1 MKLKLLALAPLAA
14 LLTAPAIGQVA
25 WTNAA
30 SDNDLANPAN
40 WSPPTGFTSGNNS
53 WDVNQLGANRAELS
67 STLTMERDL
76 RIGDDGGQGEFF
88 INGGN
93 LTVTRDMRHGRAGLA
108 TGYGLTTVEGTLSIG
123 RTLFIGQGLTSSVFN
138 LNSGSVTVGDTLNV
152 AHQTNGNGSLNI
164 AGGTFTVQ
172 SGGAVFADAG
182 GGISTT
188 VLNISG
194 NGTMGVTGNV
204 TFAAGGGGA
213 TSTIGISDNG
223 SLTGSNNITFAY
235 GDDSTAVVNI
245 SGGALNA
252 STGFIGLGQG
262 AGAEVT
268 VNMSG
273 GEINTDRMGFAN
285 NATATATLNMT
296 GGTINLLRTT
306 GTATHAGGL
315 RMQSAGAALNI
326 GGDAVINA
334 QKLYINEGGLLTL
347 SGNALINISG
357 SDDGTNF
364 TFDFAPAFL
373 GLPRGEDDPD
383 WSWDDVLG
391 QIEFASL
398 GASIFVAGS
407 GETIG
412 DNTVSF
418 LDLFNEAI
426 VNDVFLTST
435 SFDFE
440 AGYDA
445 GGNFTYVT
453 IIPEPSIYALIFGAG
468 TLLLVIRRR
477 NKEAAS

>member
-14 LLTAPAIGQVA
+14 LLTAPAFGQV
-25 WTNAA
+25 WTNNL
-30 SDNDLANPAN
+30 SDNDFANFGNWIDNTSNNPTSWGGDSTNTWIIDLAGPDRAI
-40 WSPPTGFTSGNNS
+40 
-53 WDVNQLGANRAELS
+53 LGATTVTGLDRNLTIGGS
-67 STLTMERDL
+67 PNSTGAME
-76 RIGDDGGQGEFF
+76 
-88 INGGN
+88 INGGTLEINRN
-93 LTVTRDMRHGRAGLA
+93 LRVGQEDGSTASVNM
-108 TGYGLTTVEGTLSIG
+108 TGGTLNIG
-123 RTLFIGQGLTSSVFN
+123 RSAYIGQGSDTGGAVGTFDLSA
-138 LNSGSVTVGDTLNV
+138 GIVTVNTSNRTASQEDFGV
-152 AHQTNGNGSLNI
+152 AHQQNAT
-164 AGGTFTVQ
+164 
-172 SGGAVFADAG
+172 
-182 GGISTT
+182 GI
-188 VLNISG
+188 LNISG
-194 NGTMGVTGNV
+194 SGAFNLNIGDAKIANGSN
-204 TFAAGGGGA
+204 ANA
-213 TSTIGISDNG
+213 TINISDSG
-223 SLTGSNNITFAY
+223 SLTIGRNARVAY
-235 GDDSTAVVNI
+235 GDNSTATVNI

-268 VNMSG
+268 VDMSG

-306 GTATHAGGL
+306 GTASHAGGL

-334 QKLYINEGGLLTL
+334 QKLYINDGGLITL

-357 SDDGTNF
+357 SDDGANF
-364 TFDFAPAFL
+364 TFDFLL
-373 GLPRGEDDPD
+373 GSVPEQVGGG
-383 WSWDDVLG
+383 WDKVLG

-398 GASIFVAGS
+398 GASIIVAGS